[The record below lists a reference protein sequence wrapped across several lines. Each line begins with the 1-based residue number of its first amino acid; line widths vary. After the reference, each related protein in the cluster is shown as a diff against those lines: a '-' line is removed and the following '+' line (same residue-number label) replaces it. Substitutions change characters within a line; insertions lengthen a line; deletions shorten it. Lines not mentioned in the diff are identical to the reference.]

1 MAQSR
6 GSKTSLSTHDMEMMR
21 FSKARRNRE
30 TVPRRKNSSCAFST
44 TSKSVRL
51 PSTLCFSQCM
61 KCSMHTERTAKMANA
76 NATTHESASTNDLPP
91 AIAVAGD
98 ARGRAKGE
106 TRTDPAP
113 RALEAAGGPRARARL
128 LGRRHAESPSFLFLR
143 TRSRDRPDRQ
153 ASLFGS
159 RVADAVPETSR
170 VARRRPFPRVL
181 SDQSAGGHDSSAGWD
196 VPTSTPRAFRPP
208 RSSPP
213 RVPPGARR
221 WGSRRSAPA

>member
-113 RALEAAGGPRARARL
+113 RALEAAGGPRRARAAFGAAARRKPFFFIPAHEQVSRDDRPRPSGEPFWISR
-128 LGRRHAESPSFLFLR
+128 GRR
-143 TRSRDRPDRQ
+143 
-153 ASLFGS
+153 GS
-159 RVADAVPETSR
+159 
-170 VARRRPFPRVL
+170 
-181 SDQSAGGHDSSAGWD
+181 
-196 VPTSTPRAFRPP
+196 
-208 RSSPP
+208 
-213 RVPPGARR
+213 
-221 WGSRRSAPA
+221 